1 MMDIVNNDYRTQA
14 ILGRL
19 ETVIDNEN
27 QRIGKDPEF
36 DFKLSNAH
44 KSRCLY
50 ELSMLLRDVDGAK
63 IAAAHKR
70 QILDIKAK
78 LAINTRRVEANLHAV
93 RAVVDLLKTAAR
105 RAEDDGTYSLEQFA
119 SGAQ

>member
-1 MMDIVNNDYRTQA
+1 MDIVNNDYRTQA

-27 QRIGKDPEF
+27 QRIGKDPDF

-78 LAINTRRVEANLHAV
+78 LAINLRRVDANLHAV
-93 RAVVDLLKTAAR
+93 KAVVDLLKNAAR